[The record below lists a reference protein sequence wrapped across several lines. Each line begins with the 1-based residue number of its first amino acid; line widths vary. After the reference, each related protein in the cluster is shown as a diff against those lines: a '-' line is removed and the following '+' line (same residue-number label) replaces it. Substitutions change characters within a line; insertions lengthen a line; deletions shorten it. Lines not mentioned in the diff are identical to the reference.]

1 MILKYCLQMVVMLA
15 FPQSQNGRWL
25 LGKYKGLMGICE
37 ENRPFLPIPF
47 DTIPLPVPKL
57 PSYQP
62 SVRCRRAINKR
73 ILIMIQFKKSDPVA
87 IIPYQPRWVDEFQ
100 QIGSDLRRILGET
113 GEWMQFM
120 GRNGRLDVLEAKL
133 RERPG
138 QSF

>member
-1 MILKYCLQMVVMLA
+1 
-15 FPQSQNGRWL
+15 
-25 LGKYKGLMGICE
+25 
-37 ENRPFLPIPF
+37 
-47 DTIPLPVPKL
+47 
-57 PSYQP
+57 
-62 SVRCRRAINKR
+62 
-73 ILIMIQFKKSDPVA
+73 MIQFKKSDPVA